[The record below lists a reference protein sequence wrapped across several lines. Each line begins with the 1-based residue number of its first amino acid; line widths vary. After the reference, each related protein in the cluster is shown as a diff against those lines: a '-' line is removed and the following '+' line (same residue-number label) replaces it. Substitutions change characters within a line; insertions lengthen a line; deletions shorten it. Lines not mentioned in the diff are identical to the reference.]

1 MDLTTIIGI
10 VAGLALIIFG
20 GCGKLP
26 VEYFK
31 ADGEAF

>member
-20 GCGKLP
+20 GIVRIRFPIL
-26 VEYFK
+26 
-31 ADGEAF
+31 